1 MRREETTM
9 RVTVAVAALAAVL
22 AGFPAWAKYPERPIR
37 LIVPY
42 PAGGT
47 TDVLARLVAKDM
59 AEALGQE
66 VFVENRAGAATI
78 VGVDAAARAPSDGY
92 TILLAT
98 ATSFAVNPHIYKKL
112 PYRLDE
118 FIPIGFIGEA
128 PILLVSPVAYPA
140 RNLTELIG
148 RLKAD
153 GAGAAIA
160 TTGKGGFSHLTAAM
174 FFNAIGAKYRD
185 VPYRGEAPAIQD
197 VVGGQVNLYF
207 GSMPG
212 TLPHVSSG
220 RLRAYGVTSEQRSPS
235 APGIP
240 SFAEQGLPQVVAT
253 SWFGLS
259 APKGT
264 PQDVIATLG
273 VALAKAMKDKSM
285 RDRLAQEGAVTR
297 EMSPAEFADY
307 IRRDNERWGAIVRA
321 AGVEA
326 E

>member
-1 MRREETTM
+1 MKEFLGLVCM
-9 RVTVAVAALAAVL
+9 SAALL
-22 AGFPAWAKYPERPIR
+22 AGPNAQAVYPERPIR

-47 TDVLARLVAKDM
+47 TDVLARLIAKDM
-59 AEALGQE
+59 SADLGQE

-78 VGVDAAARAPSDGY
+78 VGVDAVARAANDGY
-92 TILLAT
+92 TLLLAT

-118 FIPIGFIGEA
+118 FVPIGFIGEA
-128 PILLVSPVAYPA
+128 PILLVSPSSFPA
-140 RNLTELIG
+140 RNLPELIAH
-148 RLKAD
+148 LKAEKKEMPV
-153 GAGAAIA
+153 A

-174 FFNAIGAKYRD
+174 FFNAIGVKFSD

-220 RLRAYGVTSEQRSPS
+220 RLRAYGVTSAERSPS
-235 APGIP
+235 APNIP
-240 SFAEQGLPQVVAT
+240 TFVEQGLPEVVAT

-264 PQDVIATLG
+264 SPEIIAKLG
-273 VALAKAMKDKSM
+273 AALDKATKQKSLI
-285 RDRLAQEGAVTR
+285 DRLAAEGAVTR
-297 EMSPAEFADY
+297 TMTPAEFSTY

-321 AGVEA
+321 AGVETQ
-326 E
+326 

>member
-1 MRREETTM
+1 M

>member
-1 MRREETTM
+1 MRTI
-9 RVTVAVAALAAVL
+9 AVAAALSAAL
-22 AGFPAWAKYPERPIR
+22 AGFPCWAKYPERPIR

-47 TDVLARLVAKDM
+47 TDVLARLVAKGM

-66 VFVENRAGAATI
+66 VFVDNRAGAATI
-78 VGVDAAARAPSDGY
+78 VGVDAAARAPNDGY

-128 PILLVSPVAYPA
+128 PILLVSPVSYPA
-140 RNLTELIG
+140 RTLPELVS

-153 GAGAAIA
+153 AAGTAIA

-174 FFNAIGAKYRD
+174 FFNAIGARYRD

-212 TLPHVSSG
+212 TLPQVSAG

-235 APGIP
+235 APDIP
-240 SFAEQGLPQVVAT
+240 SFTEQGLPQVVAT

-264 PQDVIATLG
+264 SSDVIAALG
-273 VALAKAMKDKSM
+273 EALAKAMKDKSM
-285 RDRLAQEGAVTR
+285 RGRLVQEGAVTR

-307 IRRDNERWGAIVRA
+307 IRRDNERWGGIVRA

>member
-1 MRREETTM
+1 M

-240 SFAEQGLPQVVAT
+240 SFAEQGLPQVVVT

>member
-1 MRREETTM
+1 M

-273 VALAKAMKDKSM
+273 VALAKAMKEKSM